1 MSEKTQLESS
11 RTSSV
16 LDSEDQKEKK
26 KVKERKMHRLK
37 KVHLINKNKNKIP
50 VIFVDSTCP
59 TYQLTLLL
67 YIPCHI
73 ICKK

>member
-26 KVKERKMHRLK
+26 KSERKKNAQTK
-37 KVHLINKNKNKIP
+37 KGAFN
-50 VIFVDSTCP
+50 
-59 TYQLTLLL
+59 
-67 YIPCHI
+67 
-73 ICKK
+73 